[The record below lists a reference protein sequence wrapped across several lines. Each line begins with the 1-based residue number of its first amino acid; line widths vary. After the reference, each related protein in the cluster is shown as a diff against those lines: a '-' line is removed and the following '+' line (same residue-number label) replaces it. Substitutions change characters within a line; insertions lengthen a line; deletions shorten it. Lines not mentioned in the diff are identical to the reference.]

1 VPLSLWISLTN
12 LHLKFEVMAIQMR
25 NKRSVEFSMA
35 SMSDLVFLLLI
46 FFMLTSTLVSPN
58 AIKLLLPNS
67 NSKTI
72 AKQTTTVY
80 INDKFEY
87 FLEDQPVA
95 EAVLMQSIK
104 GKLGSQTD
112 ATIVLRTD
120 RTVPVQYVVNVIE
133 AVNQIND
140 LYKSKHKVILATQP
154 KK

>member
-1 VPLSLWISLTN
+1 
-12 LHLKFEVMAIQMR
+12 MAIQMR
-25 NKRSVEFSMA
+25 NKVSADFSMS

-80 INDKFEY
+80 INDQYQY
-87 FLEDQPVA
+87 FIEDKPMA
-95 EAVLMQSIK
+95 EASLIPSIQA
-104 GKLGSQTD
+104 KLGTQTD

-120 RTVPVQYVVNVIE
+120 KSVPVQYVVNVID

-140 LYKSKHKVILATQP
+140 KYQTRHKVILATQP